1 VAQLEGLVCVVTGG
15 AQGLGAAMAQA
26 LGEEG
31 GRIAVLDC
39 DVDGGSRRTA
49 ELAAS
54 GIDARFYELDVSVEQ
69 DVTNVAAAVVA
80 DMGGVDVLVNNAGIA
95 RLGPS
100 MSFPLRDWQR
110 QLDVMATGV
119 FLCSREFGAALRERG
134 GGSIINIASL
144 NGIVAMPM
152 RLAYSAAKA
161 AVISMTHVLATEW
174 GAYGIRVNAIAP
186 GVILTSMTQD
196 TIRQGLIDE
205 AAYLGHTPLG
215 RFGQVEEIGQ
225 AAVFLASN
233 QSTFV
238 TGQVLAV
245 DGGWSVFG
253 WVPWTGNPEAP
264 FVPVA

>member
-1 VAQLEGLVCVVTGG
+1 VGRLEGLVCVVTGG
-15 AQGLGAAMAQA
+15 ARGLGAGMAQA

-31 GRIAVLDC
+31 ARIALIDS
-39 DVDGGSRRTA
+39 DVKGGRTQTA
-49 ELAAS
+49 ALAAS
-54 GIDARFYELDVSVEQ
+54 GIDTRFYAGDVAVER
-69 DVTNVAAAVVA
+69 DVMNVAVEVVE

-95 RLGPS
+95 LLGPS
-100 MSFPLRDWQR
+100 LSFPLEDWQR
-110 QLDVMATGV
+110 TLDVMATGV
-119 FLCSREFGAALRERG
+119 FLCSREFGAAIRDRG

-196 TIRQGLIDE
+196 TLRQGLLDE
-205 AAYLGHTPLG
+205 AAYVGHTPLG
-215 RFGQVEEIGQ
+215 RFGEVEEIGQ
-225 AAVFLASN
+225 AAVFLASS

-264 FVPVA
+264 FAPVE